1 MWWWR
6 RTHFDAHAHV
16 LTPGRTGAQMLVR
29 APSPERADRPEARPV
44 RCLVAEDNPVM
55 QQVIRGLM
63 QQMGAEITQ
72 AFTGTET
79 VRHAEAT
86 QYDLIFMDIMM
97 PEMDGS
103 RATHEIRTR
112 PSSRNR
118 DTPIIAFT
126 ALGDWKDH
134 AYERVGM
141 NDLLAKPF
149 TRAELFAVFTRWLH
163 RRV

>member
-1 MWWWR
+1 
-6 RTHFDAHAHV
+6 
-16 LTPGRTGAQMLVR
+16 MLV
-29 APSPERADRPEARPV
+29 PV
-44 RCLVAEDNPVM
+44 REPTQVNLPDNRPISCLVAEDNPVT
-55 QQVIRGLM
+55 QQVICGLM
-63 QQMGAEITQ
+63 QQMGARITQ

-79 VRHAEAT
+79 VRQANAT
-86 QYDLIFMDIMM
+86 QFDLIFMDIMM

-103 RATHEIRTR
+103 MATLEIRNK
-112 PSSRNR
+112 PESCNR

-126 ALGDWKDH
+126 ALGDWNEH
-134 AYERVGM
+134 EYERIGM